1 MDVRPVTTHHSKDG
15 RTAATGSKGLGVVVA
30 QAGGLGSASLHR
42 ATTDAIGHWTVCPQ
56 PGRGRREAGAK
67 TQL

>member
-1 MDVRPVTTHHSKDG
+1 VTTHHSKDS
-15 RTAATGSKGLGVVVA
+15 RTAATGSKGFGVVVA
-30 QAGGLGSASLHR
+30 QAGGLGSASLYH
-42 ATTDAIGHWTVCPQ
+42 TTTGARGHGTVCPP